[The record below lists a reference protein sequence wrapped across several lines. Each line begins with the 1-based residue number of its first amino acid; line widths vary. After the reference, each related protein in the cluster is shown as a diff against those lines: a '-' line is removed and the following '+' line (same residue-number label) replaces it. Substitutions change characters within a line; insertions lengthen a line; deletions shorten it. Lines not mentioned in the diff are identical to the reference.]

1 MAGLVV
7 NQVNGKDIT
16 DLASLAEA
24 IKSPANGIHRIDV
37 VDGPRTIYLDDA
49 QAKQDNT
56 EFLPSRYRIT
66 ALSNLK

>member
-1 MAGLVV
+1 
-7 NQVNGKDIT
+7 
-16 DLASLAEA
+16 
-24 IKSPANGIHRIDV
+24 

-56 EFLPSRYRIT
+56 EFLPNRYRIT